1 MSNAY
6 DQSPAHKYAVF
17 TLIASHWYRVAY
29 PDTDNRPMTP
39 KQRVAFLLAE
49 HYDSLAAQ
57 TIKPYW
63 SIDHHN
69 HMLQEAL
76 SQYHNLY
83 TLWRNTDFSSILFA
97 SMTSSY
103 RSTMSFPV

>member
-6 DQSPAHKYAVF
+6 DQSPAHKYAAF

-29 PDTDNRPMTP
+29 PDTDNRPMTR
-39 KQRVAFLLAE
+39 KDRVAFLLAE

-57 TIKPYW
+57 TIKPYC
-63 SIDHHN
+63 IDHHN

-83 TLWRNTDFSSILFA
+83 TLWRDNDFSPIMFA
-97 SMTSSY
+97 SMTNSI

>member
-1 MSNAY
+1 MSNAL
-6 DQSPAHKYAVF
+6 DQSSAHKYAVL

-39 KQRVAFLLAE
+39 RQRVALMLAE

-69 HMLQEAL
+69 QAL
-76 SQYHNLY
+76 SQYLNLY

>member
-6 DQSPAHKYAVF
+6 DQSPAHKYAVY

-29 PDTDNRPMTP
+29 PDTDNRPMTR
-39 KQRVAFLLAE
+39 KERVAIMLAE

-57 TIKPYW
+57 CINP
-63 SIDHHN
+63 SN
-69 HMLQEAL
+69 SFVQLNEGL
-76 SQYHNLY
+76 SQYHDLY

>member
-1 MSNAY
+1 MSNAL
-6 DQSPAHKYAVF
+6 DQSSAHKYAVF

-57 TIKPYW
+57 CIEPGD
-63 SIDHHN
+63 SFVQHDRFLN
-69 HMLQEAL
+69 EAL

-83 TLWRNTDFSSILFA
+83 TLWRNNDFSPIMFA